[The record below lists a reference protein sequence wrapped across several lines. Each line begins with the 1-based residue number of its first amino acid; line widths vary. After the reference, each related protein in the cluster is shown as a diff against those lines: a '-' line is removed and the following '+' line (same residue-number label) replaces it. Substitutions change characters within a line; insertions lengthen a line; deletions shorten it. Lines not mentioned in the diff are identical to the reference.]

1 MLNEIA
7 RMRPAVPISWDS
19 PVADSQ
25 ANEFVERAIQ
35 SVEMV
40 LRTHLLALEDKV
52 KKKVS
57 VLHPI
62 FSWLVEYSVDVH
74 HRYQLGKDGKTA
86 LQR

>member
-1 MLNEIA
+1 M
-7 RMRPAVPISWDS
+7 
-19 PVADSQ
+19 ADSQ
-25 ANEFVERAIQ
+25 ANGFVERAIQ
-35 SVEMV
+35 SVEMI

-52 KKKVS
+52 KTKVS